1 MNAWLLAT
9 VIVLIVALVI
19 LIGCIAAVVKP
30 YKNTITTLLK
40 HAEGIQKQL
49 DGIQVQTVALNA
61 TADRMKNDIVYKK
74 TSIQSVFQSFKDTTS
89 MLNEISE
96 SAERA
101 TMAIVKHVNN
111 DAQKQTQV
119 EQWTN
124 KAMGFFNRKA
134 Q

>member
-61 TADRMKNDIVYKK
+61 TADRMKNDIDYKK
-74 TSIQSVFQSFKDTTS
+74 TSIQSVIQSFKDTTS

-101 TMAIVKHVNN
+101 TMAIVKRVNN
-111 DAQKQTQV
+111 DAQKQGQV

>member
-61 TADRMKNDIVYKK
+61 TADRMKNDIDYKK
-74 TSIQSVFQSFKDTTS
+74 TSIQSVIQSFKDTTS

-101 TMAIVKHVNN
+101 TMAIVKRVNN